1 MSAFEPL
8 LGRWHG
14 EGTLP
19 SDPPMR
25 LTSDAKIERLGAYIV
40 FRSVGQPAEVPD
52 TLSIIGGAPEGEPQ
66 PMHYFDS
73 RGVKRLYLTAIEGTT
88 WRIWRARGEDWH
100 GPDGPGFNQR
110 FIGEI
115 SADGQT
121 IESRWERGTG
131 ETEGHADLDWEVDFS
146 ITYRRKAAVGAD
158 LFAGIPVADYATAL
172 PWYVKLFGSPP
183 NFLATQTEAAWEVGE
198 HRWVYIEELPERAGH
213 AMQTIFVDDLDAR
226 VAEISGRGLEPWK
239 RETYENGMRKVTY
252 RDADGNETGLGPSP
266 G

>member
-1 MSAFEPL
+1 
-8 LGRWHG
+8 
-14 EGTLP
+14 
-19 SDPPMR
+19 MR

-121 IESRWERGTG
+121 IESS
-131 ETEGHADLDWEVDFS
+131 L
-146 ITYRRKAAVGAD
+146 GAR
-158 LFAGIPVADYATAL
+158 
-172 PWYVKLFGSPP
+172 
-183 NFLATQTEAAWEVGE
+183 
-198 HRWVYIEELPERAGH
+198 H
-213 AMQTIFVDDLDAR
+213 
-226 VAEISGRGLEPWK
+226 GR
-239 RETYENGMRKVTY
+239 
-252 RDADGNETGLGPSP
+252 D
-266 G
+266 